1 MNKLVSTRNI
11 NNEVTYA
18 EAILKGLSKDQGL
31 FVPKSFN
38 KIDFSQKKFLN
49 MSYEEYAYEVLQ
61 QFLDFIPKDI
71 LKDIIK
77 ESYSQKF
84 DHDAIVPLRKID
96 EQFIVEL
103 FHGPTLAF
111 KDMALSVLPNLL
123 KYSKKD
129 LNEHSKT
136 VILTATSGDTG
147 KAALEGFANI
157 EGVEIIVFYPE
168 NGVSPIQRKQML
180 TQKGDNVHVFGIEG
194 NFDDA
199 QSAVKEIFND
209 IAFGETLKNND
220 FKFSSANSINIGRLL
235 PQIVYYVS
243 SYFDLIKRNE
253 ISYGEKVNFVVP
265 TGNFGN
271 ILAGKYAKEIGLPIN
286 NFICAS
292 NENNILTDF
301 INTGTYD
308 LSRDFIKTISP
319 SMDILISSNLERLLF
334 YLADHN
340 GTKVYELMNDLKI
353 NKKYSIDASMK
364 EKMKDFKGYY
374 STEEETK
381 ETIKN
386 VFKEYGYLMDPHT
399 AVAYNVLKKYEKDS
413 NDTTKTLILSTA
425 SPFKFPKSVAKAI
438 NIHEDLEDFELINL
452 IAKKASIQIP
462 KNIEALRN
470 KKVVHKKNIT
480 IREMKDNILKV
491 LNIQ

>member
-1 MNKLVSTRNI
+1 MNKLVSTRSI
-11 NNEVTYA
+11 NNEVTYP
-18 EAILKGLSKDQGL
+18 EAILKGISKDQGL
-31 FVPKSFN
+31 FVPKSLN

-49 MSYEEYAYEVLQ
+49 MSYEEYAYEILQ
-61 QFLDFIPKDI
+61 HFLDFIPENK
-71 LKDIIK
+71 LKEIIK
-77 ESYSQKF
+77 QSYSQKF
-84 DHDAIVPLRKID
+84 DHDDIVPIKEIN

-111 KDMALSVLPNLL
+111 KDMALSILPNLL
-123 KYSKKD
+123 KHSKND
-129 LNEHSKT
+129 LNDDSKT

-157 EGVEIIVFYPE
+157 EGVEIIVFYPK

-180 TQKGDNVHVFGIEG
+180 TQEGKNVHVFGIEG

-209 IAFGETLKNND
+209 DAFGETLSKNN

-243 SYFDLIKRNE
+243 SYFDLIKRKK

-271 ILAGKYAKEIGLPIN
+271 ILAGKYAKEIGLPVN

-340 GTKVYELMNDLKI
+340 ATKVYQLMNNLKV
-353 NKKYSIDASMK
+353 NKKYSIDPSMK
-364 EKMKDFKGYY
+364 EKMEDFKGYY
-374 STEEETK
+374 STEEETQ

-386 VFKEYGYLMDPHT
+386 VFKEHAYLMDPHT
-399 AVAYNVLKKYEKDS
+399 AVAYNVFEKHQKYSGE
-413 NDTTKTLILSTA
+413 TTKTLILSTA
-425 SPFKFPKSVAKAI
+425 SPFKFPKSVGEALDI
-438 NIHEDLEDFELINL
+438 QENLDNFELIDL
-452 IAKKASIQIP
+452 IAEKAAIQIP

-470 KKVVHKKNIT
+470 KKEVHHKNIT
-480 IREMKDNILKV
+480 IGEMKDNILKV
-491 LNIQ
+491 LNI